1 MTIQGLAK
9 RYRNEFAWDRYERI
23 ASVNKEKKYITHSIT
38 TTQKFDRKNN

>member
-23 ASVNKEKKYITHSIT
+23 ASVNKEKKYNA
-38 TTQKFDRKNN
+38 FNNNNSKI